1 MHDFWSFIVLGNP
14 LKSYIIVAATIL
26 FVIVLKRFISR
37 LIARLIFRFVR
48 RMGTGLDRSAFLD
61 LVVGPI
67 GTFLVVFVS
76 ITSIEKLHFPGDLDF
91 DIYEVK
97 SRTIV
102 QSLAV
107 IILIAS
113 FIWLLLRL
121 VDFIA
126 VVLRNKVRKDGGH
139 RDNQMIVFIRD
150 FLKAILGIIGVLM
163 ILNSAFRVDVSSIL
177 ASLGLAGAALA
188 LAAKESIE
196 NLIASFVI
204 FFDKP
209 FKSGDYLKV
218 NSIAGTVEKIGLRST
233 RIRTDQKTYVT
244 VPNKQMV
251 DSVVDNLTLRTQ
263 RKGELRLELSLSTPS
278 AQLDELIDGIK
289 KILVKDKVENSTAF
303 LNDITG
309 AAFLVNVDYFTSPIG
324 IDEFNAIKQQVNLD
338 VLRLLEKMEIS
349 IAGSSTT
356 VSLVGADGAAGAAD
370 GRGSQRSEGEGSQ
383 RSEGEESQRSKGE
396 GSQRSG
402 EEGSQRS
409 GGGPGADD
417 PGGSRRSKT

>member
-1 MHDFWSFIVLGNP
+1 MHDFWSITVFDNT

-26 FVIVLKRFISR
+26 FVIILKRFISH
-37 LIARLIFRFVR
+37 LIARLMFRFIR
-48 RMGTGLDRSAFLD
+48 QMGPGLDRTDFLQ

-76 ITSIEKLHFPGDLDF
+76 MTSIEKLHFPAVLDF

-97 SRTIV
+97 FKTILRAI
-102 QSLAV
+102 SV
-107 IILIAS
+107 IIIIVS

-126 VVLRNKVRKDGGH
+126 LVLRQKARAGRVP

-163 ILNSAFRVDVSSIL
+163 ILDAAFKVNVSAIL
-177 ASLGLAGAALA
+177 ASLGLAGAAVA

-209 FKSGDYLKV
+209 FTAGDVLKV
-218 NSIAGTVEKIGLRST
+218 NNISGTVEKIGLRST

-251 DSVVDNLTLRTQ
+251 DSIVDNLTLRTQ
-263 RKGELRLELSLSTPS
+263 RKGELRLELSLSTS
-278 AQLDELIDGIK
+278 AATLDEFIAGVRQLLI
-289 KILVKDKVENSTAF
+289 KDKVENSTAY

-309 AAFLVNVDYFTSPIG
+309 TAFLVNADYFTAPITF
-324 IDEFNAIKQQVNLD
+324 DEFNLIKQRVNLD

-349 IAGSSTT
+349 IAGSSTDIRVTT
-356 VSLVGADGAAGAAD
+356 VEPVDLVKPHAGP
-370 GRGSQRSEGEGSQ
+370 
-383 RSEGEESQRSKGE
+383 
-396 GSQRSG
+396 SG
-402 EEGSQRS
+402 MTAHGL
-409 GGGPGADD
+409 
-417 PGGSRRSKT
+417 

>member
-1 MHDFWSFIVLGNP
+1 MHEFWSIVVLGNP

-37 LIARLIFRFVR
+37 LIAQLIFRFVR

-97 SRTIV
+97 SKTIV
-102 QSLAV
+102 QALAV

-150 FLKAILGIIGVLM
+150 FLKAILGIIGVLL

-309 AAFLVNVDYFTSPIG
+309 AAFLVNADYFTSPIG
-324 IDEFNAIKQQVNLD
+324 IDEFNGIKQQVNLD

-356 VSLVGADGAAGAAD
+356 VSLLGSSGPTE
-370 GRGSQRSEGEGSQ
+370 GRA
-383 RSEGEESQRSKGE
+383 
-396 GSQRSG
+396 
-402 EEGSQRS
+402 
-409 GGGPGADD
+409 ADD
-417 PGGSRRSKT
+417 PAGSRRSKT